1 MTIAAPVRSSL
12 VERLF
17 PMPVAGAELR
27 GPGDPE
33 QLFPA
38 ERARHQGWA
47 AKRVS
52 EFSAGRQCAHAAMAQ
67 LGVAPAALASLEDR
81 RPDWPRDI
89 VGSISHCRGFSVA
102 VVAPAERL
110 LALGIDV
117 ERARAVEPHLWPRI
131 LTDAERAHVDAQTPD
146 SRAQWATL
154 VFSAKEAFYKCQYAV
169 RRQWVD
175 FHEAQVTFA
184 PPAAADGGLDL
195 RVVAPGIELS
205 GRAVVGEEFVVTGFA
220 WERR

>member
-1 MTIAAPVRSSL
+1 MRSSL

-67 LGVAPAALASLEDR
+67 LGVAPARGELGDSLGGPALMAS
-81 RPDWPRDI
+81 PF
-89 VGSISHCRGFSVA
+89 G
-102 VVAPAERL
+102 
-110 LALGIDV
+110 
-117 ERARAVEPHLWPRI
+117 
-131 LTDAERAHVDAQTPD
+131 
-146 SRAQWATL
+146 
-154 VFSAKEAFYKCQYAV
+154 
-169 RRQWVD
+169 
-175 FHEAQVTFA
+175 
-184 PPAAADGGLDL
+184 
-195 RVVAPGIELS
+195 
-205 GRAVVGEEFVVTGFA
+205 
-220 WERR
+220 